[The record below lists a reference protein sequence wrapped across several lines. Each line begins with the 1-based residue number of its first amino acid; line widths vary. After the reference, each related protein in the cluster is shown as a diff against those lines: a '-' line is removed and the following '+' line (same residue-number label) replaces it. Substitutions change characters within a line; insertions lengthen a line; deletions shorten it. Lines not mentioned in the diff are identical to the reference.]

1 MLPGP
6 MGVPGPAGV
15 GGGALRPRSQLFQLR
30 GSFPSPRCS
39 VQRHGSRCSPWT
51 PFPHG
56 CLLALPPSAQLTE
69 PGRGAG
75 PASPRGPRPSEPPQT
90 AAWIRGPMGA
100 ASLNGFILPE
110 NTQFPFALGAKL
122 PLPGLMSREPPLRG
136 LAQRH
141 AAPRAVVSSVGPCT
155 PPPPGVLGAGMRE
168 PWASRGAPGLLPGCS
183 RADQCGGQAWV
194 AAGADQ
200 HGSLAARKGRR
211 GHPSW
216 AITVLVQ
223 LLRGRVCGG
232 SGPSLSCSGHM
243 NRSDWTPSPSHC
255 PCIPAARYPWHR

>member
-1 MLPGP
+1 MVTTPRVHGWTVRACGRRAGPPHTHFITRPPSRPLTPQPARPRMLPGP

-136 LAQRH
+136 LAQRR

-168 PWASRGAPGLLPGCS
+168 PWASRGAPGLLPG
-183 RADQCGGQAWV
+183 
-194 AAGADQ
+194 
-200 HGSLAARKGRR
+200 
-211 GHPSW
+211 
-216 AITVLVQ
+216 
-223 LLRGRVCGG
+223 
-232 SGPSLSCSGHM
+232 
-243 NRSDWTPSPSHC
+243 
-255 PCIPAARYPWHR
+255 